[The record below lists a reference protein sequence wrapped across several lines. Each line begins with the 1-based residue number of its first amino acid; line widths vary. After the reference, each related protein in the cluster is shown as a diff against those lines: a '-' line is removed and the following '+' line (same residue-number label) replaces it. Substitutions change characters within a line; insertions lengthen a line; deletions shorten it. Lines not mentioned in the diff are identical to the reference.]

1 MNGLSRKLHA
11 LEDNLLEFPP
21 DDDDILLHV
30 GESDEYLLHDRAQKI
45 RDTFKDDAEKIIN
58 DETLTFKKANELS
71 EHLINR
77 ISAEDKAI
85 LEKSYDFMSYRT
97 ERLVYKWFA
106 AGYPNGQDTRVMLR
120 VMWFFREMQK
130 LNHVNQLEDAE
141 WNTNRNEDDPA
152 FDDDAWWNAVD
163 AKKRELYPEGVF
175 TEKSFEEFERLH
187 DEFVSR
193 KIKEYYDA
201 HPEEREAL
209 VRGLNKKSEEQ
220 RKNE

>member
-30 GESDEYLLHDRAQKI
+30 GDSDEYLLHDRAQKI
-45 RDTFKDDAEKIIN
+45 RDAFKADATKIIN
-58 DETLTFKKANELS
+58 DETLTFEKANELS
-71 EHLINR
+71 QQLINR
-77 ISAEDKAI
+77 ISDDEKAI
-85 LEKSYDFMSYRT
+85 LEQSYNFMSYRM
-97 ERLVYKWFA
+97 ERLVYKWFV
-106 AGYPNGQDTRVMLR
+106 AGYPKGDDRRVFLR

-141 WNTNRNEDDPA
+141 WNTNRNEEDPA
-152 FDDDAWWNAVD
+152 FDDNAWWDAVD

-187 DEFVSR
+187 DEFVSQ

-209 VRGLNKKSEEQ
+209 INGLNKKIEELK
-220 RKNE
+220 KNG

>member
-11 LEDNLLEFPP
+11 LEDNMLEFPP

-30 GESDEYLLHDRAQKI
+30 GDNDEYLLHDSAQKI
-45 RDTFKDDAEKIIN
+45 RDAFKGDAEKIIC
-58 DETLTFKKANELS
+58 DDSLTFGQANELS
-71 EHLINR
+71 EHLVNR

-85 LEKSYDFMSYRT
+85 LEKSYDFMSYRM

-106 AGYPNGQDTRVMLR
+106 AGYPKGQDTRVMLR

-152 FDDDAWWNAVD
+152 FDDELWWNKVE
-163 AKKRELYPEGVF
+163 AKKRKLYPEGVF
-175 TEKSFEEFERLH
+175 TEESFEEFERLH
-187 DEFVSR
+187 DGFVSQ

-209 VRGLNKKSEEQ
+209 INGLNKKIEELKKSE
-220 RKNE
+220 

>member
-1 MNGLSRKLHA
+1 MKGLSRKLHA

-58 DETLTFKKANELS
+58 DETLTFEKANELS

-77 ISAEDKAI
+77 ISDEDKAI
-85 LEKSYDFMSYRT
+85 LEKSYDFMSYRM

-106 AGYPNGQDTRVMLR
+106 AGYPNGQDARVMLR
-120 VMWFFREMQK
+120 IMWFFREMQK

-141 WNTNRNEDDPA
+141 WNTNRNEGDPA
-152 FDDDAWWNAVD
+152 FDDDAWWKAVD

-175 TEKSFEEFERLH
+175 TEKSFEMFERLH

-201 HPEEREAL
+201 HPEERQAL
-209 VRGLNKKSEEQ
+209 VKGLNKKIGELKKSE
-220 RKNE
+220 